1 MSEPNHPAANG
12 AAGPGTLGPEFQQLL
27 RQVLACPRDEKR
39 ALLDR
44 LLRDL
49 IGDKPE
55 REYVLCN
62 PDGTAYLFLVHPA
75 LRIQFDLTPER
86 QAELNRSSR
95 STAPTTT
102 LSEVLAR
109 LESMG

>member
-1 MSEPNHPAANG
+1 MSESNQPANG
-12 AAGPGTLGPEFQQLL
+12 AAGPAVLGPEFEQLQ
-27 RQVLACPRDEKR
+27 RRVLACSRDEKR

-49 IGDKPE
+49 IGDKPQ

-86 QAELNRSSR
+86 QAELDRSSR

-102 LSEVLAR
+102 VSEVLAK
-109 LESMG
+109 LESKG